1 MARHLWC
8 LVLASAL
15 SWAGCSNSDSTGG
28 GTSGSGDGT
37 TVSAG
42 WKPEGAILPT
52 TETIES
58 GEYKPLSRPL
68 FIYVNAASLK
78 KPAVAAFVDYFMSPA
93 GQELVAE
100 TGYNK
105 LSAAQFAAARKT
117 FDDALATAGVA
128 EIPESADGDVVIDGS
143 STVQPITTAVAE
155 EFSKLHKDA
164 RVPVGTSGTGG
175 GFKAFSRGDTDI
187 SNASRPIKDSEAAAC
202 AEAGIEYIELPI
214 AIDGLTVVV
223 NPENTWCDGLTV
235 AQLKQIWEPDSK
247 VSKWSDLRPEW
258 PAEPIKLFGPDAD
271 SGTFDYFTE
280 VVCGEVGKIR
290 TDYQP
295 STDDNVLVT
304 GVNGDSHALGYFGY
318 AYYIENQ
325 ERVKAIAIAPAAKE

>member
-1 MARHLWC
+1 MSVRLWSC
-8 LVLASAL
+8 VWVAAALVLA
-15 SWAGCSNSDSTGG
+15 GCNKSSSSSDGG
-28 GTSGSGDGT
+28 EAAATS
-37 TVSAG
+37 
-42 WKPEGAILPT
+42 WKPDGAILPT
-52 TETIES
+52 TEAIES
-58 GEYKPLSRPL
+58 GEYTPLSRPL

-78 KPAVAAFVDYFMSPA
+78 KPAVAAFVDYFMSPE

-105 LSAAQFAAARKT
+105 LSAAQFAAARKV
-117 FDDALATAGVA
+117 FDDALAKAGVT
-128 EIPESADGDVVIDGS
+128 EIPKAASGDVVLDGS
-143 STVQPITTAVAE
+143 STVQPIATAVAE
-155 EFSKLHKDA
+155 EFSKKHKDA

-175 GFKAFSRGDTDI
+175 GFKSFSRGDTDI
-187 SNASRPIKDSEAAAC
+187 SNASRPIKDSEIAAC
-202 AEAGIEYIELPI
+202 KEKGIEFVELMV

-223 NPENTWCDGLTV
+223 NPENTWCDGLTID
-235 AQLKQIWEPDSK
+235 QLKQIWEPGSK

-318 AYYIENQ
+318 AYYIENKD
-325 ERVKAIAIAPAAKE
+325 RVKALAIAPSSRE